1 MANVLIVGCGYV
13 GETLGLELVR
23 GGDRV
28 FAMRRNPAG
37 LPDSFVALRG
47 DVTRSDGIGGLPST
61 RIDHVVYAVGAKAR
75 GEAAYRASYLDGLG
89 NLLRVLGDE
98 GQRPSRFLFTSS
110 TSVYG
115 QRRGEWVDETSPTH
129 PRDFAGEILLT
140 CERLL
145 HGSPHPSIVL
155 RLGGI
160 YGPGRTSLLD
170 RVESG
175 QPIPEREAPHYT
187 NRIHRDDAAGAIA
200 HLLRVDSPAPTY
212 LGVDDEPA
220 DQSEVM
226 RFIGRQLG
234 RIVPVQPDDGS
245 RPPRSGSKR
254 CRNTLLRS
262 SGYVFRHP
270 TYREGYASLLPE
282 RRPRA
287 V

>member
-13 GETLGLELVR
+13 GEQLGLRLVEA
-23 GGDRV
+23 GDRV

-37 LPDSFVALRG
+37 LPDSFVALRA
-47 DVTRSDGIGGLPST
+47 DVTRSDGIGGLPSV
-61 RIDHVVYAVGAKAR
+61 RLDHVVYAVGAKAR

-98 GQRPSRFLFTSS
+98 GQRPSRFVFTSS

-129 PRDFAGEILLT
+129 PQDFAGEILLT

-145 HGSPHPSIVL
+145 HGSPHPSTVL

-160 YGPGRTSLLD
+160 YGPGRASLVS

-175 QPIPEREAPHYT
+175 QAIPERETPHYT

-200 HLLRVDSPAPTY
+200 HLLRLESPAPTY
-212 LGVDDEPA
+212 LGVDDEPT
-220 DQSEVM
+220 DQAEVM
-226 RFIGRQLG
+226 RWIGRQLG
-234 RIVPVQPDDGS
+234 RIVPVEADDGS
-245 RPPRSGSKR
+245 SPPRSGSKR
-254 CRNTLLRS
+254 CRNTLLRA
-262 SGYVFRHP
+262 SGYKFLRP
-270 TYREGYASLLPE
+270 SYREGYADLLPV